1 MSHKHRV
8 IVDCD
13 NTYGLPG
20 LPIDDGQ
27 TIMYLAGRPDIELV
41 GIACTHGNGKVE
53 EVYDATRW
61 LVDSLGLSSLPVLR
75 GASAPGDHDT
85 EAASWLAAAADRE
98 TGDLELLAIGTM
110 TNLLG
115 AKRKDPGFFG
125 NLRRV
130 AAMGGYLHPLPVR
143 GWNKIGEVNLSR
155 DPEATRALL
164 EAECPVTVMSAQICL
179 QAPFG
184 IDELAPIAK
193 TDRASYLY
201 MLSYLMGMIRRH
213 DGAQEYLWDLLPAV
227 FLSRPELFHRKS
239 VGISTDPGHLAQ
251 GYLRDDDSGP
261 VVDLPDYIVDV
272 DAVYATLYE
281 AWGIAL
287 GRAREGLG
295 S

>member
-41 GIACTHGNGKVE
+41 GITCTHGNGRVDQ
-53 EVYDATRW
+53 VFDATRW
-61 LVDSLGLSSLPVLR
+61 LVGALGLSGLPVLK
-75 GASAPGDHDT
+75 GASGPGDHDT
-85 EAASWLAAAADRE
+85 EAAAWLVD
-98 TGDLELLAIGTM
+98 TVDGDSGGLELLAIGTM

-115 AKRKDPGFFG
+115 AKRRDPGFFG
-125 NLRRV
+125 KLRGV
-130 AAMGGYLHPLPVR
+130 SAMGGYLYPLPVR
-143 GWNKIGEVNLSR
+143 GWNRIGEVNLSR
-155 DPEATRALL
+155 DPEATAALFS
-164 EAECPVTVMSAQICL
+164 AECPVTLMSAQICL

-184 IDELAPIAK
+184 FDELAPIAK

-227 FLSRPELFHRKS
+227 FLSHPELFHRNM
-239 VGISTDPGHLAQ
+239 VRVQTDGSTLAK
-251 GYLRDDDSGP
+251 GYIAGGESGP
-261 VVDLPDYIVDV
+261 EINLPDYITDV
-272 DAVYATLYE
+272 DAFYAHLYS
-281 AWGIAL
+281 AWS
-287 GRAREGLG
+287 RAPLACA
-295 S
+295 